1 MNIIDYN
8 LNASKSNMF
17 DPNNHEL
24 AGAVTDGS
32 QDSYTTLLNREGY
45 FGRVMYD
52 YGGKYFFSASYRRDA
67 SSRFH
72 PDNRWGNFWSAGASW
87 LISKE
92 DWFDYSWI
100 NMLKLKASYGSQ
112 GNDNIGNYRY
122 IPSEILVETRQLY
135 RKQWVTKTLLGKLMV
150 TLMPV

>member
-1 MNIIDYN
+1 MLGHEYNRYEYYN

-52 YGGKYFFSASYRRDA
+52 YGGNISSQLLIVATPLHASI
-67 SSRFH
+67 
-72 PDNRWGNFWSAGASW
+72 
-87 LISKE
+87 LIIVGVIS
-92 DWFDYSWI
+92 
-100 NMLKLKASYGSQ
+100 G
-112 GNDNIGNYRY
+112 R
-122 IPSEILVETRQLY
+122 PV
-135 RKQWVTKTLLGKLMV
+135 LLG
-150 TLMPV
+150 

>member
-1 MNIIDYN
+1 MLGHEYNRYEYYN

-67 SSRFH
+67 SC
-72 PDNRWGNFWSAGASW
+72 ASI
-87 LISKE
+87 LIIVGVIS
-92 DWFDYSWI
+92 
-100 NMLKLKASYGSQ
+100 G
-112 GNDNIGNYRY
+112 R
-122 IPSEILVETRQLY
+122 PV
-135 RKQWVTKTLLGKLMV
+135 LLG
-150 TLMPV
+150 